1 MSSSNGT
8 MESVPASAAIA
19 PPSAVVNTLTSR
31 AAWQAARDACAR
43 DPGAY
48 HAEHARR
55 DLHWFEPS
63 VGPQGAWLSFDAA
76 VGGWRGWDAKTGAP
90 VAPTLPADHAPW
102 RTALD
107 ASDAPF
113 YRWFDGA
120 LTNACFNE
128 IDRHVLAGHGAE
140 TAFFFEGDR
149 WDQSLDGGRGGPVT
163 SFGVTRR
170 RLLLE
175 VARCALALRR
185 LGLATGD
192 RVAINMP
199 NIPEQ
204 LYWTEAC
211 KRLGLVYTPVFG
223 GFSDKTLSDRI
234 HNAGARVVITA
245 DGGYRNAQVVAFK
258 EAYTDPALDGY
269 VPAEVA
275 VEAVAGALTT
285 LGLAPAQAEAILAG
299 ARAAT
304 ANEITLERSDVMRG
318 VGRALEAQAGIGSAE
333 ASRIRTAIASAL
345 VDVPP
350 RVDTVIVV
358 RHAAQ
363 PGLLWRP
370 ERDRWGHELTAAA
383 TDEILAAARA
393 AGFAVDSEDALLA
406 LPDASLVAALWA
418 AVPPEPLD
426 AEFPLFF
433 IYTSGSTG
441 KPKGVVLSHRNM
453 VAGAKSVASY
463 LGNHAGDT
471 LLAAL
476 PLSFDAGFSQLTTAF
491 HAGARVVLLN
501 YLLPRDVLRALE
513 RERVTGL
520 TAVPPLYIQL
530 AALEW
535 PSSIG
540 AHLRYFANTGG
551 RMPRETLQLL
561 RQRVPAARP
570 FLMYGLTEAFRS
582 TYLPPEEVD
591 RRPDSIGKAIPNAE
605 ILVLRED
612 GTECAPDEPG
622 ELVHRGALVGM
633 GYWNDPAKTAE
644 RYKALPAGVGGRE
657 AGLVLPEIA
666 VYSGDTVRRDA
677 EAFLYFIGR
686 RDEMIKTSGY
696 RVSPTEVEEVLYATQ
711 LVGECVAFGVDDDR
725 LGQAIQVIATAPDGS
740 DRIDLDALLAE
751 CRQRMPAYMVP
762 AGIDA
767 RPGPLPRNPNG
778 KLDRKALSTAWCE
791 GAATVPAAVR

>member
-1 MSSSNGT
+1 MREAHLLHELVLLGAERSPDA
-8 MESVPASAAIA
+8 PALTHGRETLGYGALAAT
-19 PPSAVVNTLTSR
+19 V
-31 AAWQAARDACAR
+31 QAA
-43 DPGAY
+43 
-48 HAEHARR
+48 
-55 DLHWFEPS
+55 
-63 VGPQGAWLSFDAA
+63 
-76 VGGWRGWDAKTGAP
+76 
-90 VAPTLPADHAPW
+90 
-102 RTALD
+102 
-107 ASDAPF
+107 AS
-113 YRWFDGA
+113 G
-120 LTNACFNE
+120 
-128 IDRHVLAGHGAE
+128 LAG
-140 TAFFFEGDR
+140 
-149 WDQSLDGGRGGPVT
+149 L
-163 SFGVTRR
+163 
-170 RLLLE
+170 
-175 VARCALALRR
+175 
-185 LGLATGD
+185 
-192 RVAINMP
+192 
-199 NIPEQ
+199 
-204 LYWTEAC
+204 
-211 KRLGLVYTPVFG
+211 
-223 GFSDKTLSDRI
+223 
-234 HNAGARVVITA
+234 
-245 DGGYRNAQVVAFK
+245 
-258 EAYTDPALDGY
+258 
-269 VPAEVA
+269 
-275 VEAVAGALTT
+275 
-285 LGLAPAQAEAILAG
+285 
-299 ARAAT
+299 
-304 ANEITLERSDVMRG
+304 G
-318 VGRALEAQAGIGSAE
+318 VGRAERVAVYLEKRFEMVAACFAAPTMGGVFVPVNPLLKPEQVAFILRDCDVRVLVTSAE
-333 ASRIRTAIASAL
+333 RLKALAPGLAACPALRHVVL
-345 VDVPP
+345 VD
-350 RVDTVIVV
+350 
-358 RHAAQ
+358 AAAGL
-363 PGLLWRP
+363 PEGLPAGVGLLAWA
-370 ERDRWGHELTAAA
+370 ELAA
-383 TDEILAAARA
+383 TAPPPGGPGHRVIDTDMLAIL
-393 AGFAVDSEDALLA
+393 
-406 LPDASLVAALWA
+406 
-418 AVPPEPLD
+418 
-426 AEFPLFF
+426 
-433 IYTSGSTG
+433 YTSGSTG

-530 AALEW
+530 SALDWPAA
-535 PSSIG
+535 IG
-540 AHLRYFANTGG
+540 EHLRYFANTGG